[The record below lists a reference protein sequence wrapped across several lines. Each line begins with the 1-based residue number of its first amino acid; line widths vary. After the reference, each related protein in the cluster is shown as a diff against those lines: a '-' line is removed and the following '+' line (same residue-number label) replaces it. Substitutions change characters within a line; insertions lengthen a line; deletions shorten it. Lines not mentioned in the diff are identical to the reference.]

1 MITMKNKLTK
11 SLWGLAALPLVF
23 TSCSESFLD
32 KEPTSFLTPEQ
43 YAKIVEVNPAALK
56 SSISGLYA
64 LTFQFG
70 TGGTEDHDD
79 FGQKSYDITMDLMS
93 GDMAMKGESY
103 GWFSDASR
111 LLGSRTTTLRTYK
124 FWRYHYRVIKN
135 ANLIFPLIGGD
146 QVIPEKAEL
155 AYYFGQAK
163 AMRAY
168 SYFQLVNM
176 YGKQYTKDP
185 NDLAIP
191 VYLANTEGLGEQL
204 TVADVYTLIETDLL
218 QAIDALDGFQRSDPN
233 EINQDVAKGMLAYVY
248 LQMGNNAEA
257 ARLSAEVIANNKFPM
272 LAKTEVSTTGFN
284 NWKTPNWMWGIDLT
298 IENSPALPTFWGQV
312 DKFTYSYAWAGDAKI
327 IDSGL
332 YASIP
337 STDARKNWFDAD
349 GLPVWK
355 FYDGKRDASESGV
368 NKTWDNDE
376 VYMRIEEM
384 YLINAEALAR
394 DHRLPEAKTS
404 FKVFLNQRDETV
416 AATVDAMTEP
426 VFLDAVLYNW
436 RIEMWG
442 EGRSLLTM
450 KRFDQTYTRGA
461 NHLSGMA
468 GVVVTADDP
477 RLMFEIPQA
486 EILNNPNVKL

>member
-1 MITMKNKLTK
+1 MTTMKNKLTK
-11 SLWGLAALPLVF
+11 SLLGLAALSMVF

-43 YAKIVEVNPAALK
+43 LADISKLNPDALK
-56 SSISGLYA
+56 SSISGLYS
-64 LTFQFG
+64 LTFEFG

-93 GDMAMKGESY
+93 GDMAMKAESY

-111 LLGSRTTTLRTYK
+111 LQGHRTTAARTYK
-124 FWRYHYRVIKN
+124 FWRYHYRLIKN
-135 ANLIFPLIGGD
+135 TNLIFNILGGD
-146 QVIPEKAEL
+146 EVIPEKKDL
-155 AYYFGQAK
+155 AYYYGQAK

-176 YGKQYTKDP
+176 YGKQYTQDP

-191 VYLANTEGLGEQL
+191 VYDTKKAGLGDQL
-204 TVADVYTLIETDLL
+204 TVADVYALIEADLL
-218 QAIDALDGFQRSDPN
+218 QAVDALEGFTRTNKN

-248 LQMGNNAEA
+248 LQMGNDKEA
-257 ARLSAEVIANNKFPM
+257 ARLSGEVIANNKFPM

-284 NWKTPNWMWGIDLT
+284 NWSSPNWMWGIDLT
-298 IENSPALPTFWGQV
+298 VDNSPALPTFWGHV

-327 IDSGL
+327 IDSDL
-332 YASIP
+332 FASIP
-337 STDARKNWFDAD
+337 ATDARKNWFDAD

-355 FYDGKRDASESGV
+355 FYDGQRDASEDGV

-376 VYMRIEEM
+376 VYMRVEEM

-394 DHRLPEAKTS
+394 DNRLPEAKTS

-416 AATVDAMTEP
+416 TATVDAMDEAT
-426 VFLDAVLYNW
+426 FLDEVLYNW

-442 EGRSLLTM
+442 EGRSLMTM
-450 KRFDQTYTRGA
+450 KRFDKTYKRGA

-468 GVVVTADDP
+468 GIEVAATDD
-477 RLMFEIPQA
+477 RLIFEIPQA
-486 EILNNPNVKL
+486 EVLNNPNVK

>member
-43 YAKIVEVNPAALK
+43 MAKIVEVNPKALN

-64 LTFQFG
+64 VTFQFG

-111 LLGSRTTTLRTYK
+111 LQGYRTTAPRTAK
-124 FWRYHYRVIKN
+124 FWRYHYRLIKN

-146 QVIPEKAEL
+146 QVIPDRAEL

-176 YGKQYTKDP
+176 YGQQYTKDP

-191 VYLANTEGLGEQL
+191 VYLANTEGLGQQM

-218 QAIDALDGFQRSDPN
+218 QAIDALEGFQRSNPN

-257 ARLSAEVIANNKFPM
+257 ARLSGEVIANNQFPM
-272 LAKTEVSTTGFN
+272 LAKAEVSTTGFN

-298 IENSPALPTFWGQV
+298 VENSPALPTFWGQV
-312 DKFTYSYAWAGDAKI
+312 DQFTYSYAWAGDAKI
-327 IDSGL
+327 IDSDL

-337 STDARKNWFDAD
+337 ATDARKNWFDAD
-349 GLPVWK
+349 GLPIWK
-355 FYDGKRDASESGV
+355 FYDAKREIGA

-394 DHRLPEAKTS
+394 DNRLPEAKTS

-426 VFLDAVLYNW
+426 VFLNAVEYNW
-436 RIEMWG
+436 RVEMWG

-450 KRFDQTYTRGA
+450 KRFNSTHTRGS

-477 RLMFEIPQA
+477 RLIFEIPQA

>member
-1 MITMKNKLTK
+1 MTTMKNKLTK
-11 SLWGLAALPLVF
+11 SLLGVAVLSMIF
-23 TSCSESFLD
+23 TSCSESFLE

-43 YAKIVEVNPAALK
+43 LAEISKLNPGALK
-56 SSISGLYA
+56 SSISGLYS
-64 LTFQFG
+64 LTFENPS
-70 TGGTEDHDD
+70 EDDRDDVD
-79 FGQKSYDITMDLMS
+79 FGQKALDINTDLMS

-103 GWFSDASR
+103 NWFADASR
-111 LLGSRTTTLRTYK
+111 LQIYRTTQYRNYK
-124 FWRYHYRVIKN
+124 IWRYQYRLIKN
-135 ANLIFPLIGGD
+135 TNLIFEILGGD
-146 QVIPEKAEL
+146 QVLPTKAEL
-155 AYYFGQAK
+155 LPYYGQAK

-176 YGKQYTKDP
+176 YGQQYTKDP
-185 NDLAIP
+185 NDLAVP
-191 VYLANTEGLGEQL
+191 VYLADTKGLGPQL
-204 TVADVYTLIETDLL
+204 TVADVYALIEADLL
-218 QAIDALDGFQRSDPN
+218 QAIDALDGFTRTNKN

-257 ARLSAEVIANNKFPM
+257 ARLSGEVIANSKFPM
-272 LAKTEVSTTGFN
+272 LVKADVSTTGFN
-284 NWKTPNWMWGIDLT
+284 NWSSPNWMWAIDLT
-298 IENSPALPTFWGQV
+298 VDNSPALPTFWGHV

-327 IDSGL
+327 IDSDL

-337 STDARKNWFDAD
+337 PTDARKNWFDAD
-349 GLPVWK
+349 GLPIWK
-355 FYDGKRDASESGV
+355 FYDAKREIGA

-394 DHRLPEAKTS
+394 DNRLPEAKTS

-416 AATVDAMTEP
+416 AAQVDAMTEA
-426 VFLDAVLYNW
+426 VFLAAVEYNW
-436 RIEMWG
+436 RVEMWG

-450 KRFDQTYTRGA
+450 KRFNSTHTRGA

-477 RLMFEIPQA
+477 RLIFEIPQA

>member
-11 SLWGLAALPLVF
+11 SLLGLVALSMLF
-23 TSCSESFLD
+23 TSCSESFLE

-43 YAKIVEVNPAALK
+43 LAEISKLNPDALK

-64 LTFQFG
+64 LTFQYG
-70 TGGTEDHDD
+70 TGGTDGHDD
-79 FGQKSYDITMDLMS
+79 FGQKSYDIAMDLMS
-93 GDMAMKGESY
+93 GDMAMKSESY

-111 LLGSRTTTLRTYK
+111 LQGHRSTASRTYM
-124 FWRYHYRVIKN
+124 FWRYHYSIIKN
-135 ANLIFPLIGGD
+135 TNLVFDILGGD
-146 QVIPEKAEL
+146 EVIPTKKEL
-155 AYYFGQAK
+155 AHYYGQAK

-176 YGKQYTKDP
+176 YGKQYAKDP

-191 VYLANTEGLGEQL
+191 VYLTKTEGLAEQL

-218 QAIDALDGFQRSDPN
+218 QAVEALDGFVRTNKN
-233 EINQDVAKGMLAYVY
+233 EINQDVAKGVLAYVY

-257 ARLSAEVIANNKFPM
+257 ARLSGEVITANKFPM
-272 LAKTEVSTTGFN
+272 LAKADVSTTGFN
-284 NWKTPNWMWGIDLT
+284 DWQSANWMWAIDLT
-298 IENSPALPTFWGQV
+298 VDNSPALPTFWGHV

-327 IDSGL
+327 IDSDL
-332 YASIP
+332 FASIP
-337 STDARKNWFDAD
+337 ATDARKNWFDSE

-355 FYDGKRDASESGV
+355 FYDAKRDASEGGV

-376 VYMRIEEM
+376 VYMRVEEM
-384 YLINAEALAR
+384 HLINAEALAR
-394 DHRLPEAKTS
+394 DNRLAEAKISLKT
-404 FKVFLNQRDETV
+404 FLNQRDETV
-416 AATVDAMTEP
+416 AATVDLMDEP
-426 VFLDAVLYNW
+426 TFLDAVLYNW
-436 RIEMWG
+436 RVELWG

-450 KRFDQTYTRGA
+450 KRFDKTYTRGA

-468 GVVVTADDP
+468 GVAVSADDD

-486 EILNNPNVKL
+486 ESLNNPNVK

>member
-1 MITMKNKLTK
+1 MTTMKNKLTK
-11 SLWGLAALPLVF
+11 SLLGLAALTMAF

-43 YAKIVEVNPAALK
+43 LADIAKLNPDALK
-56 SSISGLYA
+56 SSISGLYS

-70 TGGTEDHDD
+70 TGGTERHDD

-93 GDMAMKGESY
+93 GDMAMSGESY

-111 LLGSRTTTLRTYK
+111 LLGYRTTEEYTYM
-124 FWRYHYRVIKN
+124 FWRYHYRLIKN
-135 ANLIFPLIGGD
+135 TNLIFEIIGGD
-146 QVIPEKAEL
+146 EVIPDREEL
-155 AYYFGQAK
+155 AHYYGQAK

-185 NDLAIP
+185 NDLAVP
-191 VYLANTEGLGEQL
+191 FYDAKQDDYGTQL
-204 TVADVYTLIETDLL
+204 TVADTYAFIEADLL
-218 QAIDALDGFQRSDPN
+218 QAIDALEGFTRANKN

-248 LQMGNNAEA
+248 LQMGNDKEA
-257 ARLSAEVIANNKFPM
+257 ARLSGEVIANNKFPM

-284 NWKTPNWMWGIDLT
+284 NWSSPNWMWAIDLT
-298 IENSPALPTFWGQV
+298 IDNSPALPTFWGQV

-327 IDSGL
+327 IDSDL
-332 YASIP
+332 FASIP
-337 STDARKNWFDAD
+337 ATDARKNWFDAD

-355 FYDGKRDASESGV
+355 FYDGKRDASEGGV

-394 DHRLPEAKTS
+394 DNRLPEAKTS

-416 AATVDAMTEP
+416 AATVDAMDEKA
-426 VFLDAVLYNW
+426 FLALVEQNW
-436 RIEMWG
+436 RVEMWG

-450 KRFDQTYTRGA
+450 KRFDSTHKRGA

-468 GVVVTADDP
+468 GVEVAAQDP
-477 RLMFEIPQA
+477 RLIYEIPQA
-486 EILNNPNVKL
+486 EILNNPNVK

>member
-1 MITMKNKLTK
+1 MTTMKNKLTK
-11 SLWGLAALPLVF
+11 SLLGLAALSMVF

-43 YAKIVEVNPAALK
+43 LADISKLNPDALK
-56 SSISGLYA
+56 SSISGLYS
-64 LTFQFG
+64 LTFEFG

-93 GDMAMKGESY
+93 GDMAMKAESY
-103 GWFSDASR
+103 DWFSDASR
-111 LLGSRTTTLRTYK
+111 LQGHRTTALRTYK
-124 FWRYHYRVIKN
+124 FWRYHYRIIKN
-135 ANLIFPLIGGD
+135 TNLIFEILGSDKVKPAK
-146 QVIPEKAEL
+146 VEL
-155 AYYFGQAK
+155 VPYYAQAK

-176 YGKQYTKDP
+176 YAHQYAVDP
-185 NDLAIP
+185 NELAIP
-191 VYLANTEGLGEQL
+191 VYFFDTKGLGTQM
-204 TVADVYTLIETDLL
+204 TVADVYTLIENDLL
-218 QAIDALDGFQRSDPN
+218 EAIDDLDGFTRTNKN

-257 ARLSAEVIANNKFPM
+257 ARLSGEVIANNKFPM
-272 LAKTEVSTTGFN
+272 LAKANVSTTGFN
-284 NWKTPNWMWGIDLT
+284 NWSSTNWMWAIDLT
-298 IENSPALPTFWGQV
+298 IDNSPALPTFWGQV
-312 DKFTYSYAWAGDAKI
+312 DKFTYSYAYAGDAKI
-327 IDSGL
+327 IDSDL
-332 YASIP
+332 FASIP
-337 STDARKNWFDAD
+337 ATDARKNWFDAD

-355 FYDGKRDASESGV
+355 FYDGKRDASEGGV

-394 DHRLPEAKTS
+394 DNRLPEAKTS

-416 AATVDAMTEP
+416 AATVDAMDEATFLTE
-426 VFLDAVLYNW
+426 VEYNW
-436 RIEMWG
+436 RVEMWG

-450 KRFDQTYTRGA
+450 KRFNSTHTRGA

-468 GVVVTADDP
+468 GVVVKADDP
-477 RLMFEIPQA
+477 RLIFEIPQA
-486 EILNNPNVKL
+486 EILNNPDVKQ

>member
-1 MITMKNKLTK
+1 MTTMKNKLTK
-11 SLWGLAALPLVF
+11 SLLGIAVLSMTF

-43 YAKIVEVNPAALK
+43 LADISKLNPDALK
-56 SSISGLYA
+56 SSISGLYS
-64 LTFQFG
+64 LTFEFG

-93 GDMAMKGESY
+93 GDMAMKAESY
-103 GWFSDASR
+103 DWFSDASR
-111 LLGSRTTTLRTYK
+111 LQGHRTTALRTYK
-124 FWRYHYRVIKN
+124 FWRYHYRLIKN
-135 ANLIFPLIGGD
+135 TNLIFDILGGD
-146 QVIPEKAEL
+146 QVIPDKAEL
-155 AYYFGQAK
+155 AYYYGQAK

-191 VYLANTEGLGEQL
+191 VYLANIEGLGSQL
-204 TVADVYTLIETDLL
+204 TVADVYSLIETDLL
-218 QAIDALDGFQRSDPN
+218 QAVEALDGFTRTNKN

-248 LQMGNNAEA
+248 LQMGNNPEA
-257 ARLSAEVIANNKFPM
+257 ARLSGEVIANNKFPM
-272 LAKTEVSTTGFN
+272 LAKADVSTTGFN
-284 NWKTPNWMWGIDLT
+284 NWSSPNWMWAIDLT
-298 IENSPALPTFWGQV
+298 IDNSPALPTFWGQV

-327 IDSGL
+327 IDSDL
-332 YASIP
+332 FASIP
-337 STDARKNWFDAD
+337 ATDARKNWFDAD

-355 FYDGKRDASESGV
+355 FYDGKRDASESGI

-394 DHRLPEAKTS
+394 DNRLPEAKTS

-416 AATVDAMTEP
+416 TAMVDAMTES

-436 RIEMWG
+436 RVEMWG

-450 KRFDQTYTRGA
+450 KRFDKTYKRGA

-468 GVVVTADDP
+468 GVEVAATDE
-477 RLMFEIPQA
+477 RLIFEIPQA
-486 EILNNPNVKL
+486 EILNNPNVK